1 MIIVSRSK
9 KKQRFYV
16 RLPYTGGKTV
26 AELRKMSSWLKLGHN
41 SVVLDPFQFIT
52 SLTIQR

>member
-1 MIIVSRSK
+1 LIIVSRSK